1 MDTELFKLAQRLFV
15 NGTLSRE
22 VALFLLEAKLLQ
34 LRERELV
41 KGAGF
46 GDTLH
51 TVELALT
58 ALQENWFPEDV
69 FLSFKSILEKKGEAS
84 KRCQRFE
91 STLKLFQT

>member
-1 MDTELFKLAQRLFV
+1 MDIELFRLARRLLV
-15 NGTLSRE
+15 NGVLSRE

-34 LRERELV
+34 LREREMV

-51 TVELALT
+51 TVET
-58 ALQENWFPEDV
+58 ALAALERNQFPEEV

-91 STLKLFQT
+91 STLKLYQT